1 MGRKLKKKKK
11 EDMCIYIADSLF
23 YAAEMNTTLKSNYI
37 KKLIIKYTAYGI
49 EEKESKA
56 GVNSYQVVLH
66 IRHKQDFIIIFK
78 IKF

>member
-1 MGRKLKKKKK
+1 
-11 EDMCIYIADSLF
+11 
-23 YAAEMNTTLKSNYI
+23 MNTTLKSNYI